1 MDTIRLT
8 FDTENDIVT
17 LETADT
23 TLEADF
29 PPREEYDFE
38 TGAKVS
44 VIVSAMMHA
53 LSLDPNTSNEEKD
66 LWWRLDVNPEDIL
79 NYDKKESDWDT
90 TFSFTF
96 VGKNPRKKQDG
107 CIQHVYID
115 DERGDVLAFSGIPPE
130 DEWDDD
136 YERVHRTSRDPFFR
150 PGWELGFTMKE
161 SLKLGYKAIDY
172 WMVRPTT
179 GPDSGQWKLEFRLPT
194 VWKRPPLQPLG
205 WH

>member
-29 PPREEYDFE
+29 PPRGEFDDR
-38 TGAKVS
+38 TGVRVS

-66 LWWRLDVNPEDIL
+66 LWWRLDISPEIFLDS
-79 NYDKKESDWDT
+79 DGKEGNWDT

-96 VGKNPRKKQDG
+96 VGNNPRKKRDG
-107 CIQHVYID
+107 CIQHVYTD
-115 DERGDVLAFSGIPPE
+115 DGSGRVRAFSGIPPE

-136 YERVHRTSRDPFFR
+136 YEHIYYTDRDPYFR
-150 PGWELGFTMKE
+150 PSSELGFTIEAGIKR
-161 SLKLGYKAIDY
+161 GYKAIDY
-172 WMVRPTT
+172 WMARPTT

>member
-8 FDTENDIVT
+8 FDAENDIVT
-17 LETADT
+17 LETPDT

-29 PPREEYDFE
+29 PPRDKYDFE
-38 TGAKVS
+38 PGAKVS

-79 NYDKKESDWDT
+79 NHYKKESDWDT

-96 VGKNPRKKQDG
+96 VGKNPHEKRDG

-115 DERGDVLAFSGIPPE
+115 DGSGNIRAFAESSPE
-130 DEWDDD
+130 DKWNDD
-136 YERVHRTSRDPFFR
+136 YDTIGYTNRNSYFCPDS
-150 PGWELGFTMKE
+150 ELGFTMKE